1 MGTSTVGRGV
11 GRIGCDLEEDG
22 SGGGAEVEV
31 DAVGSDVGGSERE
44 DEEATKCCTAPRKT
58 STIFSIGSERKVS
71 ISTSVRGWLARTF

>member
-1 MGTSTVGRGV
+1 MGTSTIGRGA

-22 SGGGAEVEV
+22 SGGGTEVEV

-58 STIFSIGSERKVS
+58 STIFSIGSERKDS
-71 ISTSVRGWLARTF
+71 MAGSFHG